1 MNGQMYQICSIVA
14 AARRALKNR
23 SSICYIPADYENPSQ
38 FLCLTGSGG
47 SPYTA
52 HDVSQWY
59 EHLKEQ
65 HLTDI
70 QLYCPTSV
78 RDRSL
83 LGFSNTTQASM
94 VCFFPGNRMTYWI
107 PDWEFDSK
115 ERKWNV
121 VYTEHPWNDPP
132 QVWPRFENNTQT
144 FRSVLHDI
152 QDLAFRL
159 GFENFANIFYQAGT
173 ILDGGKEY
181 PDKAY
186 GLSLPPLPDNHLR
199 VFEAASRADVFG
211 AMGSWN
217 DSPPWAAH
225 EKGLEQEYET
235 LSAELLKQIRFG
247 LLYAINEW

>member
-1 MNGQMYQICSIVA
+1 MTV
-14 AARRALKNR
+14 
-23 SSICYIPADYENPSQ
+23 
-38 FLCLTGSGG
+38 SGG

-52 HDVSQWY
+52 PDVSQWY

-121 VYTEHPWNDPP
+121 LYTEHPWNDSPKA
-132 QVWPRFENNTQT
+132 WPRFENNTQL
-144 FRSVLHDI
+144 FRSVLHHI
-152 QDLAFRL
+152 QDLAIRL
-159 GFENFANIFYQAGT
+159 GFENFTNIFYQAGT

-181 PDKAY
+181 PNKSY
-186 GLSLPPLPDNHLR
+186 GLILPPLPDDHLS
-199 VFEAASRADVFG
+199 VFEVANRADVLG
-211 AMGSWN
+211 AMGLWN
-217 DSPPWAAH
+217 DSPPWVAH

-235 LSAELLKQIRFG
+235 LSAELLKQIRLG

>member
-47 SPYTA
+47 LPYTA

-83 LGFSNTTQASM
+83 LGFSNTTQASI
-94 VCFFPGNRMTYWI
+94 VCFFKGNRMTYFI
-107 PDWEFDSK
+107 ADWKFDSK

-121 VYTEHPWNDPP
+121 LYTNIHGMTRRKHGHVLKITRKRSEVSCTIFRTWRTGLDLKVL
-132 QVWPRFENNTQT
+132 QTSFIKQERFWTAARNIPIKHMAFHCRHYRTITCVCLRQPAERMYLERWDHGMIRLRGQRTKKDWS
-144 FRSVLHDI
+144 RSMKHC
-152 QDLAFRL
+152 
-159 GFENFANIFYQAGT
+159 
-173 ILDGGKEY
+173 
-181 PDKAY
+181 
-186 GLSLPPLPDNHLR
+186 LR
-199 VFEAASRADVFG
+199 
-211 AMGSWN
+211 N
-217 DSPPWAAH
+217 C
-225 EKGLEQEYET
+225 
-235 LSAELLKQIRFG
+235 
-247 LLYAINEW
+247 